1 MPYQQLA
8 APGRGLFAIQL
19 AAITDLSL
27 ELSKA
32 GDEEELLRLAAE
44 LGHERLGF
52 DRLELKLFPDWRAN
66 NRRCPLRYYEEAEC
80 RDAAGAFLGRADRAV
95 ALLWDGERALGELGA
110 DNLPSGRPLDGGSLE
125 LLVLYARTVGH
136 LVSRAREAE
145 ELKRE
150 ATTDSLTGVM
160 NRRVSLLF
168 LDKQLGL
175 ASRSRSP
182 LSVAYVA
189 PDGLKAV
196 NDRHGHAEGDAYIA
210 AVSELLASSV
220 RGSDLVGRLGGDEFL
235 VVFPDCEPGPASA
248 VMARIAQAAAA
259 RSAAEGKSYA
269 YSLSWGLASLGELP
283 SQAGGPDAASLL
295 ELADRRMYADKL
307 ARKAARN

>member
-175 ASRSRSP
+175 ASRSRAVRDRVRGDVSSAVRRRRRSP
-182 LSVAYVA
+182 GGSVFGVA
-189 PDGLKAV
+189 AGDRERGGQ
-196 NDRHGHAEGDAYIA
+196 NDERDDEFRAEEPHGDRV
-210 AVSELLASSV
+210 AVSTASRKRHYARGGRVNAREEVSRSSV
-220 RGSDLVGRLGGDEFL
+220 WFRREESF
-235 VVFPDCEPGPASA
+235 
-248 VMARIAQAAAA
+248 
-259 RSAAEGKSYA
+259 
-269 YSLSWGLASLGELP
+269 LGE
-283 SQAGGPDAASLL
+283 SG
-295 ELADRRMYADKL
+295 RW
-307 ARKAARN
+307 